1 MSADPA
7 RRLLAEAIGTGILV
21 LFGAGSVVA
30 ALTLGGGELDY
41 AGLGMV
47 AITFALAIALAI
59 YAFGNTSGAHL
70 NPAVTVSLARS
81 AASHGRRS
89 RPTSAPSWPAALV
102 GAALIWAA
110 FGGDAMD
117 LGMGQTSIADGTN
130 YLQAIVAE
138 AIGTFLL
145 VTAIMALA
153 VDRRAPG
160 GWAGLMIGLAVAA
173 AILLIGPAHWR
184 LAQSRAHFRAPRR
197 QHDRRRGH
205 LLGRPAGVR
214 DRAADRR
221 RRRRDG
227 LRRRRAAARISTK
240 SSRLRER
247 RATSKAS
254 ATRASRR
261 RSPPARGPPATSP
274 AGAREP
280 AVNKQRSESYG

>member
-1 MSADPA
+1 MSADPV

-70 NPAVTVSLARS
+70 NPAVTVSLA
-81 AASHGRRS
+81 AVGRF
-89 RPTSAPSWPAALV
+89 PWPEVPAYIGAQLAGGVV

-153 VDRRAPG
+153 VDKRAPG
-160 GWAGLMIGLAVAA
+160 GWAGLMIGLSVAA
-173 AILLIGPAHWR
+173 AILLIGPLTGGSLNPARTFGPLLVGTIGGGDTFWGDLPAYVVGPLIGGVVAA
-184 LAQSRAHFRAPRR
+184 LAYDAVARPREFDEVEPA
-197 QHDRRRGH
+197 QGTQGDIE
-205 LLGRPAGVR
+205 GRR
-214 DRAADRR
+214 DRVAEPAMEPGRQGTAGDVT
-221 RRRRDG
+221 G
-227 LRRRRAAARISTK
+227 
-240 SSRLRER
+240 
-247 RATSKAS
+247 
-254 ATRASRR
+254 R
-261 RSPPARGPPATSP
+261 RS
-274 AGAREP
+274 
-280 AVNKQRSESYG
+280 

>member
-1 MSADPA
+1 MSADPV

-70 NPAVTVSLARS
+70 NPAVTVSLAAVGRFPWS
-81 AASHGRRS
+81 EVPAYIAAQLAGG
-89 RPTSAPSWPAALV
+89 LV

-153 VDRRAPG
+153 VDKRAPG
-160 GWAGLMIGLAVAA
+160 GWAGLMIGLSVAA
-173 AILLIGPAHWR
+173 AILLIGPLTGGSLNPARTFGPLLVGTIGGGDTFWGDLPAYVVGPLIGGVVAA
-184 LAQSRAHFRAPRR
+184 LAYDAVARPREFDEVEPA
-197 QHDRRRGH
+197 QGTQGDIE
-205 LLGRPAGVR
+205 GRR
-214 DRAADRR
+214 DRVAEPAMEPGRQGTAGDVT
-221 RRRRDG
+221 G
-227 LRRRRAAARISTK
+227 
-240 SSRLRER
+240 
-247 RATSKAS
+247 
-254 ATRASRR
+254 R
-261 RSPPARGPPATSP
+261 RS
-274 AGAREP
+274 
-280 AVNKQRSESYG
+280 